1 MDAAR
6 PNVAPAAAMPAG
18 RDERASTMPT
28 PNAGADAR
36 WVASATGERR
46 MAAEVTSSRAASSAD
61 MGRLAM
67 GERAPSPVAVPY
79 RAAGGGGGAPP
90 GVGGVG
96 GWLGGG
102 GAGGGD
108 AAAPTPPAGTL
119 SASGESASQGER
131 QGTPDR
137 RQDSSGRSAAARMSE
152 AGPRSAFPAAGEA
165 APFGKPE
172 AVKAAP
178 ADTFTQ
184 AHATTR
190 MGGEDALHRAAAPE
204 ARAQEARAPEV
215 KASGDPAP
223 RQEGAPRAGGRAEA
237 STPTD
242 GARAPSAKAA
252 ATPSEFQARSAG
264 AEPAQPHRSAAAEPS
279 QGMRS
284 LGGEPTADTRR
295 EPASMTP
302 STASAGERPLRQDQ
316 APRATE
322 RQGASL
328 DDVARSASAKPASS
342 PAQRAEDGTFAA
354 TRQGMLAPATTQVA
368 NVLTSALVQL
378 KQDANAPVGAERTR
392 LRAGG
397 AALKTIQIQL
407 APEDLGKV
415 NVTLKLIGDNLTVH
429 IEASEPETAH
439 RLKDDGEGL
448 KSLLKSAGF
457 DVDEAVVT
465 VGARDTAGTRGPQQ
479 TAPQGDASASANN
492 RSDGSAGGQFASDGQ
507 AGQGARRDDGR
518 PRQGQ
523 SAIGAGAFD
532 GASEAGGRTMTLD
545 PSIYL

>member
-1 MDAAR
+1 
-6 PNVAPAAAMPAG
+6 MPAG
-18 RDERASTMPT
+18 RGERASTMPA
-28 PNAGADAR
+28 PSAGADAR
-36 WVASATGERR
+36 SVASATGERR
-46 MAAEVTSSRAASSAD
+46 MAAEVTSSRAANSAD

-67 GERAPSPVAVPY
+67 GERAPSPVAVPDSAK
-79 RAAGGGGGAPP
+79 AAGSVATPDEGAAS
-90 GVGGVG
+90 G
-96 GWLGGG
+96 LD
-102 GAGGGD
+102 AGIAASSGD
-108 AAAPTPPAGTL
+108 DAAPTAPAGTL

-152 AGPRSAFPAAGEA
+152 AGPRSAIPATGEA

-190 MGGEDALHRAAAPE
+190 MGGEEALHRVAAP
-204 ARAQEARAPEV
+204 EARAPEV

-237 STPTD
+237 SMPTD

-252 ATPSEFQARSAG
+252 TTPSEFQARSAG
-264 AEPAQPHRSAAAEPS
+264 DEPAQPHRSAAAEPS

-295 EPASMTP
+295 EPAAMTP

-342 PAQRAEDGTFAA
+342 PAQRAEDGTFTAA
-354 TRQGMLAPATTQVA
+354 RQGMLATATTQVA

-378 KQDANAPVGAERTR
+378 KQDANAPIGAERTR

-407 APEDLGKV
+407 APENLGKV

-465 VGARDTAGTRGPQQ
+465 VGARDTAGTRAPQQ
-479 TAPQGDASASANN
+479 AAPQGDASASANN
-492 RSDGSAGGQFASDGQ
+492 RSDGSAGGQFASGGQ

-523 SAIGAGAFD
+523 PATGAGVID
-532 GASEAGGRTMTLD
+532 GAAEAGGRTMGLD